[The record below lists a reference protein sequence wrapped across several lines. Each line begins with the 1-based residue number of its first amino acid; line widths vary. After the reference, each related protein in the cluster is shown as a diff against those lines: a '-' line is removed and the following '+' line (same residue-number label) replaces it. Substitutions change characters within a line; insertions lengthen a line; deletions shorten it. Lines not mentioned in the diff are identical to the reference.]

1 MPASLS
7 RNNIFY
13 IEPHQS
19 IIAILSEYF
28 DRGLSLKE
36 IQYAIMEKHHLYHVD
51 IETHKLLDN
60 TIEKL
65 VQSKRLKKYKMKKIS
80 KKKKK
85 ESTKAHD
92 TRSNLSRILKELSGP
107 RINAIYKDKETKRYK
122 LRSEVYNELIRTR
135 NIDAL
140 SSYPCEQV
148 LLVPFDPQSE
158 IQEIISWVI
167 YGLPLNIFK
176 KFTSE
181 ETQQVSTYL
190 DQIEKNIEKIEEF
203 RFNTVCR
210 DWNNRVEKFLTKT
223 ECENIKK
230 AFYENDENLW
240 NCLRDALFYNIPKVD
255 YKIVDKKE
263 RTASYVLGNVVDVS
277 KIVFYRSMGWIF
289 SVPGYEKSTIRP
301 PFIETNSSVKLSQFM
316 DDYYS
321 YSECKTGKRISK
333 MSKEEKKE
341 YLKAWSEG
349 VFSKDY
355 NLSKNEVLMILEWCW
370 NNRDILYDFWP
381 YPISFSRHYDDD
393 KALEKT
399 RGRVNFLSLKYES
412 NAHN

>member
-1 MPASLS
+1 M
-7 RNNIFY
+7 
-13 IEPHQS
+13 
-19 IIAILSEYF
+19 
-28 DRGLSLKE
+28 
-36 IQYAIMEKHHLYHVD
+36 
-51 IETHKLLDN
+51 
-60 TIEKL
+60 
-65 VQSKRLKKYKMKKIS
+65 
-80 KKKKK
+80 
-85 ESTKAHD
+85 
-92 TRSNLSRILKELSGP
+92 
-107 RINAIYKDKETKRYK
+107 
-122 LRSEVYNELIRTR
+122 IRTR

-140 SSYPCEQV
+140 SSYPREQI

-158 IQEIISWVI
+158 IQEIISGVI
-167 YGLPLNIFK
+167 YGLPLNIFE

-181 ETQQVSTYL
+181 ETQQIYKYL
-190 DQIEKNIEKIEEF
+190 YQIEKNIEKIEEF

-223 ECENIKK
+223 ESEDIKK
-230 AFYENDENLW
+230 AFCENDENLW

-277 KIVFYRSMGWIF
+277 KIIFYRSMGWIF
-289 SVPGYEKSTIRP
+289 LVPGYEKSTIRP
-301 PFIETNSSVKLSQFM
+301 PFIETNSSIKLSQFM

-333 MSKEEKKE
+333 MSKEENKE

-349 VFSKDY
+349 VFSKDH

-381 YPISFSRHYDDD
+381 YPISFSRYYDDD

-399 RGRVNFLSLKYES
+399 RNTSRKISQ
-412 NAHN
+412 